1 MLALLSAYIFLFALP
16 SLIYSL
22 HPQLHL
28 SSLAHSIYMMPTA
41 AISTKYN
48 KDKPLQGGT
57 VTFSYF
63 RNADPKHK
71 VFDLLDMT
79 KICSDVEM

>member
-1 MLALLSAYIFLFALP
+1 
-16 SLIYSL
+16 
-22 HPQLHL
+22 
-28 SSLAHSIYMMPTA
+28 MMPTA

-57 VTFSYF
+57 LTFSYF

-71 VFDLLDMT
+71 VFDLLLDMS

>member
-1 MLALLSAYIFLFALP
+1 
-16 SLIYSL
+16 
-22 HPQLHL
+22 
-28 SSLAHSIYMMPTA
+28 MMPTA

-57 VTFSYF
+57 LTFSYF
-63 RNADPKHK
+63 RNADPKQK
-71 VFDLLDMT
+71 VFDLLLDMS